1 MLITTEQAKEH
12 LKINATLNE
21 ATFAPFIPDAEKKFV
36 KPFLGKELFE
46 LLETWTQTKDPQE
59 AELKAL
65 YPFVVA
71 VVSRGTMLIA
81 APHMDLN
88 IGESGFSVTSTNILS
103 PASRERVKDYMK
115 SLEELTWSNV
125 ESMLKF
131 LEENKD
137 DYEDW
142 VESDAFTMQIRNL
155 INSAKEF
162 DKYVDIDESRLTF
175 QKLRKDMDNVEQMR
189 VKNLISPQLFNMLLE
204 KIRNN
209 DDFEDKEAE
218 LLRFLQGFVANEVA
232 AKSLGKDTAH
242 VAIFN
247 FNEARAI
254 INRYPDDFPLYRD
267 SDYYDKALPFFKDFE
282 NSSSSSIFVA

>member
-1 MLITTEQAKEH
+1 
-12 LKINATLNE
+12 
-21 ATFAPFIPDAEKKFV
+21 
-36 KPFLGKELFE
+36 
-46 LLETWTQTKDPQE
+46 
-59 AELKAL
+59 
-65 YPFVVA
+65 
-71 VVSRGTMLIA
+71 
-81 APHMDLN
+81 
-88 IGESGFSVTSTNILS
+88 
-103 PASRERVKDYMK
+103 
-115 SLEELTWSNV
+115 
-125 ESMLKF
+125 
-131 LEENKD
+131 
-137 DYEDW
+137 
-142 VESDAFTMQIRNL
+142 MQIRNL